1 MIFFHAR
8 FYFSSFSVCLSKV
21 FVTWIYAFRCYPL
34 LSLSFIVQSC
44 SRLCNVAVLSL
55 SCVPAFQTIWSRVPE
70 YRNTLAL
77 LPRIPDY
84 PGPASPNTGIPWLC
98 FPESR
103 TPGPASPR
111 PGLPRVPRPRI
122 LAYCVTVR
130 N

>member
-1 MIFFHAR
+1 MHKPVNFRKILTHDVRKITEKPLVSELIFT
-8 FYFSSFSVCLSKV
+8 VVV
-21 FVTWIYAFRCYPL
+21 FLCVYRRYSLPGFTLFDVTRCCPCHSLCNHVLDCVMWLCYPGPA
-34 LSLSFIVQSC
+34 SPH
-44 SRLCNVAVLSL
+44 SRLS
-55 SCVPAFQTIWSRVPE
+55 
-70 YRNTLAL
+70 
-77 LPRIPDY
+77 
-84 PGPASPNTGIPWLC
+84 GPASPNTGIPWLC